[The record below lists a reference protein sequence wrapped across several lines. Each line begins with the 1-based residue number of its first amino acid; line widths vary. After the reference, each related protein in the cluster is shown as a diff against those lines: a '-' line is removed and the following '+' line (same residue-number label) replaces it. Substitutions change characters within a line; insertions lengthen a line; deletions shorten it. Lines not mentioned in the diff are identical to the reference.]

1 MKVDR
6 RKLFEI
12 FREEGGICPKCSHYK
27 TCQKPCYPVQSYLN
41 REMSFHTWEKTF
53 KKSKGEMITI
63 TVGKKEIRETDL
75 LDENKEGKRD
85 KPDKLNVFSTEN
97 DNPFLSQAPDTRAKQ
112 TGIFIDRFFNKMK
125 FEDLAVKYDLDS
137 RGTAKNHYQEAVHR
151 LLLLLELL
159 EKEKGARLKL
169 DLVKDKYRA
178 MVGDLPKSHKY
189 FLLNRLL
196 DIEPETIAKLE
207 EEKVQP
213 SEIRKMIIR
222 VNDGLRC
229 GEICLFDATPRE
241 MRESKERLEA
251 HRAAVRRHDRKKR
264 AKIQS
269 V

>member
-6 RKLFEI
+6 QKLFEV
-12 FREEGGICPKCSHYK
+12 FREEGGICPKCSHFK
-27 TCQKPCYPVQSYLN
+27 TCRTFCYPVASYLS
-41 REMSFHTWEKTF
+41 REMSTHSWEKTV
-53 KKSKGEMITI
+53 KKSNGQEISIMLSHGEIPEADILKGYGGE
-63 TVGKKEIRETDL
+63 EDH
-75 LDENKEGKRD
+75 
-85 KPDKLNVFSTEN
+85 PDKLKGIFSTEN
-97 DNPFLSQAPDTRAKQ
+97 ENPFLSQGPDTRAKQ

-125 FEDLAVKYDLDS
+125 FEDLAIKYDLDS
-137 RGTAKNHYQEAVHR
+137 RQTAKNHYQDAVHR
-151 LLLLLELL
+151 LLVLLEIL

-207 EEKVQP
+207 DEKVQP

-229 GEICLFDATPRE
+229 GEIRLFDATLQE
-241 MRESKERLEA
+241 IDASKERLDA
-251 HRAAVRRHDRKKR
+251 HRAAVRRHDRKRR
-264 AKIQS
+264 AKVQG